1 MKNFIFKSTGA
12 DLQKMFQYLEVAQ
25 RNILYLTY
33 QVDKLLKIA
42 RVNDTDKG
50 LQQQVDKY
58 FEDDLS
64 ETSPQTDSDNKND
77 LD

>member
-33 QVDKLLKIA
+33 QVDKLLKLA
-42 RVNDTDKG
+42 RVNDIDKG

-58 FEDDLS
+58 FDTDEDTEHIPEGSKDP
-64 ETSPQTDSDNKND
+64 ED
-77 LD
+77 